1 MSTTA
6 PRDARMAFV
15 AEIARRLHQYG
26 TAAPRLENAV
36 SLVAQRLG
44 LAAEVWCSPTAIILT
59 LAEPGGNDSP
69 PLTQVMRLP
78 PGDVHLARLCVVD
91 RIADQVIAGALD
103 VSAGFAQLRALS
115 APPPRGWAGAT
126 VAAFG
131 MAAAAVATLLHT
143 SWAGV
148 LAAGLIGLL
157 IGLLSIA
164 GSSRPRLAAANEA
177 IAAFVATLVAS
188 LIAAWIVPLAV
199 KPVVLSAL
207 IVLMPGLT
215 LTTAVRE
222 LSTQHLVSGVAR
234 MAGALATLLKLT
246 FGTLAAAQLCMLLG
260 VPEAIRTLPPVPG
273 WADLPALLFGALAFA
288 VLFQAARRDWPL
300 VMASAVL
307 GYAVTRA
314 GGSLFGAGFGVFL
327 GGLLMGALSNLYAR
341 HVGRPGA
348 LVREPGIILLVPGS
362 VGFRSVGYLL
372 ERDVNLGVNAG
383 MLLVTL
389 LVALVAGLLF
399 GDLLVS
405 PRRSL

>member
-1 MSTTA
+1 
-6 PRDARMAFV
+6 MAFV

-36 SLVAQRLG
+36 GLVAQRLG
-44 LAAEVWCSPTAIILT
+44 LTAEVWCSPTAIIMT
-59 LAEPGGNDSP
+59 LADRENSDSP

-78 PGDVHLARLCVVD
+78 PGDVHLARLCAVD
-91 RIADQVIAGALD
+91 RIADQVIAGVLD
-103 VSAGFAQLRALS
+103 VATGFGQLRALS
-115 APPPRGWAGAT
+115 APPPHGWASTT

-131 MAAAAVATLLHT
+131 LAAAAVATLLHT
-143 SWAGV
+143 SSVGV

-164 GSSRPRLAAANEA
+164 GSHRPRLAAANEA

-188 LIAAWIVPLAV
+188 LIAAYVVPLAV

-207 IVLMPGLT
+207 IVLLPGMT

-246 FGTLAAAQLCMLLG
+246 FGTLAAVQLCVLLG
-260 VPEAIRTLPPVPG
+260 VPEAARALPPVPG

-307 GYAVTRA
+307 GYAVTRV
-314 GGSLFGAGFGVFL
+314 GGSLFGAAFGVFL

-383 MLLVTL
+383 LLLVTL
-389 LVALVAGLLF
+389 LIALVAGLLF
-399 GDLLVS
+399 GDLLVT

>member
-1 MSTTA
+1 
-6 PRDARMAFV
+6 MAFV

-36 SLVAQRLG
+36 SLVAQRLE
-44 LAAEVWCSPTAIILT
+44 LTAEVWCSPTAIIMTLT
-59 LAEPGGNDSP
+59 DRKSSDSP

-78 PGDVHLARLCVVD
+78 PGDVHLARLCAVD
-91 RIADQVIAGALD
+91 RIADQVIAGVLD
-103 VSAGFAQLRALS
+103 VAAGFIQLRALS
-115 APPPRGWAGAT
+115 APPPHGWTSAT

-131 MAAAAVATLLHT
+131 LAAAAVATLLHT
-143 SWAGV
+143 SWADV
-148 LAAGLIGLL
+148 LTAGLIGLL

-164 GSSRPRLAAANEA
+164 GIGRPRLAAANEA

-188 LIAAWIVPLAV
+188 LIAAWVVPLAV

-207 IVLMPGLT
+207 IVLMPGMT

-246 FGTLAAAQLCMLLG
+246 FGTLAAAQLCVLLG
-260 VPEAIRTLPPVPG
+260 VPEAARALPPLSG

-314 GGSLFGAGFGVFL
+314 GGTLFGPAFGVFL

-341 HVGRPGA
+341 YVGRPGA

-362 VGFRSVGYLL
+362 IGFSSVGYLL

-383 MLLVTL
+383 LLLITL

-399 GDLLVS
+399 GDLLVT

>member
-1 MSTTA
+1 VSGIA
-6 PRDARMAFV
+6 AREARMAFV

-36 SLVAQRLG
+36 SLVAQRLE
-44 LAAEVWCSPTAIILT
+44 LTAEVWCSPTAIIMTLT
-59 LAEPGGNDSP
+59 DRKSSDSP

-78 PGDVHLARLCVVD
+78 PGDVHLARLCAVD
-91 RIADQVIAGALD
+91 RIADQVIAGVLD
-103 VSAGFAQLRALS
+103 VAAGFAQLRALS

-131 MAAAAVATLLHT
+131 LAAAAVATLLHT
-143 SWAGV
+143 SWADV
-148 LAAGLIGLL
+148 LTAGLIGLL

-164 GSSRPRLAAANEA
+164 GIGRPRLAAANEA

-188 LIAAWIVPLAV
+188 LIAAWVVPLAV

-207 IVLMPGLT
+207 IVLMPGMT

-246 FGTLAAAQLCMLLG
+246 FGTLAAAQLCVLLG
-260 VPEAIRTLPPVPG
+260 VPEAARALPPLSG

-314 GGSLFGAGFGVFL
+314 GGTLFGPAFGVFL

-341 HVGRPGA
+341 YVGRPGA

-362 VGFRSVGYLL
+362 IGFSSVGYLL

-383 MLLVTL
+383 LLLITL

-399 GDLLVS
+399 GDLLVT

>member
-1 MSTTA
+1 
-6 PRDARMAFV
+6 MAFV

-36 SLVAQRLG
+36 SLVAQRLQ
-44 LAAEVWCSPTAIILT
+44 LSAEVWCSPTAIIMTLT
-59 LAEPGGNDSP
+59 DRKSSDSP

-78 PGDVHLARLCVVD
+78 PGDVHLARLCTVD

-103 VSAGFAQLRALS
+103 VAAGFAQLRALS
-115 APPPRGWAGAT
+115 APPPRGWASAT

-131 MAAAAVATLLHT
+131 LAAAAVATLLHT
-143 SWAGV
+143 SWADV
-148 LAAGLIGLL
+148 LTAGLIGLL

-164 GSSRPRLAAANEA
+164 GIGRPRLAAANEA

-188 LIAAWIVPLAV
+188 LIAAWVVPLAV

-207 IVLMPGLT
+207 IVLMPGMT

-246 FGTLAAAQLCMLLG
+246 FGTLAAAQLCVLLG
-260 VPEAIRTLPPVPG
+260 VPEATRALPPVSG
-273 WADLPALLFGALAFA
+273 WTDLPALLFGALAFA

-314 GGSLFGAGFGVFL
+314 GGTLFGPAFGVFL

-341 HVGRPGA
+341 YVGRPGA

-362 VGFRSVGYLL
+362 VGFSSVGYLL

-383 MLLVTL
+383 LLLITL

-399 GDLLVS
+399 GDLLVT